1 MMKTSRSSHYYKSI
15 GDKTKDAILL
25 EKIRTIATEF
35 PCYGYRRVTA
45 QLRRQGIMVNRK
57 KVYRIMR
64 RSGILCT
71 IRRRYRVTTN
81 SNHSLIRYPNL
92 IKDLIPIRTDELWH
106 SDITYI
112 RLESSFAYLAAIIDG
127 FSRKVVGYAL
137 GRTLSAML
145 TIAALSDAIG
155 SRDTG
160 SLVHHS
166 DQGYQYCS
174 REYVKILKEAGIKI
188 SMSGKANPYDNAKM
202 ESFFRTLKVEEVY
215 MNEYRTFEDALNS
228 IPYFIEEVYNKK
240 RLHSSLGYMPP
251 EEFEHKF
258 NKNKTHQLVLTS

>member
-1 MMKTSRSSHYYKSI
+1 MTNTSRSGYYYKSKAKK
-15 GDKTKDAILL
+15 DKDNELL
-25 EKIRTIATEF
+25 DKIRTIATKF
-35 PCYGYRRVTA
+35 PCYGYRRITA
-45 QLRRQGIMVNRK
+45 ELKRRGITINRK
-57 KVYRIMR
+57 RVHRIMAQN
-64 RSGILCT
+64 GILCT
-71 IRRRYRVTTN
+71 IRRKYRVTTN
-81 SNHSLIRYPNL
+81 SKHSLVKYPNL
-92 IKDLIPIRTDELWH
+92 IKNLIPARPDELWH

-112 RLESSFAYLAAIIDG
+112 RLGTSFAYLAAIIDG

-137 GRTLSAML
+137 GLTLSPKL
-145 TIAALSDAIG
+145 TIAALVDAVR
-155 SRDTG
+155 SRDTKD
-160 SLVHHS
+160 LMHHS

-174 REYVKILKEAGIKI
+174 RDYVKILKDSGIRI

-215 MNEYRTFEDALNS
+215 MSEYQTFEDALNS

-258 NKNKTHQLVLTS
+258 NEERSHQLVLP